1 MALFKTTR
9 RIIGYNFSGL
19 QAGQWVSL
27 DDGTRGQYL
36 GTTRAGA
43 HVVRWQAADGP
54 KFAKRDAQANKPLRA
69 FAKHYGAR

>member
-19 QAGQWVSL
+19 QAGQWVAV
-27 DDGTRGQYL
+27 DDIRGQYL
-36 GTTRAGA
+36 GTTAAGSD
-43 HVVRWQAADGP
+43 VIRWQAADGP

-69 FAKHYGAR
+69 FAKRYGAK